1 MLFNIKETH
10 QPLPYT
16 FLIYSSIFARSDRNE
31 PISLTFE
38 HMPLEIERK
47 FLVAG
52 EFRDLAFKKSRI
64 RQGYL
69 ASGKGGT
76 VRIRTKGEKGYITIK
91 GKSNAAGISRYEW
104 EKEISIEDAQE
115 LLLLCTEGY
124 IDKFRYEIEVGE
136 HVFEVDEFLGA
147 NEGLVIAEVELGSVE
162 EAYIRPSWL
171 GEEVTGNRK
180 YYNSQLVK
188 HRFSK
193 WDEPSS
199 I

>member
-1 MLFNIKETH
+1 
-10 QPLPYT
+10 
-16 FLIYSSIFARSDRNE
+16 
-31 PISLTFE
+31 
-38 HMPLEIERK
+38 MPLEIERK

-104 EKEISIEDAQE
+104 EKEISIEDAEE

-124 IDKFRYEIEVGE
+124 IDKFRYEIKVGE
-136 HVFEVDEFLGA
+136 HIFEVDEFLGV

-188 HRFSK
+188 NPFSK
-193 WDEPSS
+193 WVEPSS

>member
-1 MLFNIKETH
+1 
-10 QPLPYT
+10 
-16 FLIYSSIFARSDRNE
+16 
-31 PISLTFE
+31 
-38 HMPLEIERK
+38 MPFEIERK

-52 EFRDLAFKKSRI
+52 EFRHLAFKKSRI

-76 VRIRTKGEKGYITIK
+76 VRIRTKGKKGYITIK

-104 EKEISIEDAQE
+104 EKKISLKDAEE

-124 IDKFRYEIEVGE
+124 IDKFRHEIKVGK
-136 HVFEVDEFLGA
+136 HIFEVDEFLGE
-147 NEGLVIAEVELGSVE
+147 NQGLVIAEVELESE
-162 EAYIRPSWL
+162 SETYERPDWL

-188 HRFSK
+188 MPFSK
-193 WDEPSS
+193 WNETSML
-199 I
+199 